1 MGKKSK
7 EVKKKVKNNE
17 KWPKTVQYGP
27 KRSITINKKKNSQN
41 INSKTVK
48 NG

>member
-27 KRSITINKKKNSQN
+27 KRLITIKKNQ
-41 INSKTVK
+41 SKHK
-48 NG
+48 NQKR